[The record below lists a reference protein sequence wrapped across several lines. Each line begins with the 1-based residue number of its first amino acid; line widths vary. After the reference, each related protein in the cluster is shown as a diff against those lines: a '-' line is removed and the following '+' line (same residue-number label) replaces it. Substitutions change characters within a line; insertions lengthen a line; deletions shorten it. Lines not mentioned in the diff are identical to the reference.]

1 MCWVEHVHSACQFWR
16 TRRWAETDGVLV
28 PRGES
33 EEETLV
39 GSFTKL
45 LVMPL
50 LCGDVCLGRTRIAA
64 VLTAF

>member
-1 MCWVEHVHSACQFWR
+1 M
-16 TRRWAETDGVLV
+16 LV

-45 LVMPL
+45 LVCSPASHIVRPNL
-50 LCGDVCLGRTRIAA
+50 LKDAHACYNLVVDAQA
-64 VLTAF
+64 